1 MKDLAGKN
9 LAKAKRRQLST
20 EERAAIWEAH
30 NKRCPYTGDLI
41 AFSELEID
49 HVVPITIASNNL
61 ARLKREKIV
70 AEDFDLNGLANLL
83 PTKRFQNG
91 TKSARVRPNNVL
103 MHFLD
108 VAHQH
113 QAVIEEQLAA
123 SIEDRKLLTAYLQLK
138 AKAER
143 NSLNVEDVIDVHRQQ
158 DGTTRLRH
166 SPELVGVEDVTLLN
180 ATLARDLM
188 AKPFALGGGSI
199 DAVVVRDE
207 ADNRLTCS
215 NCLEFLA
222 AQQKGYWP
230 ETQFDMNCYG
240 MADRNCGMLAA
251 LETATFAPH
260 SALRYPRVTC
270 RDLDRW
276 SSAWVRQV
284 WVEFDEEIDGP
295 LFARCKTIA
304 DLIAEGLCD
313 VVEQDDWRVA
323 IEQRNGFGLA
333 LSELFRA
340 DLDGDGEEEILLFDL
355 LYATGGTLRAGS
367 IGVAKPDAGG
377 ILQPVHNGSS
387 EWATTN

>member
-1 MKDLAGKN
+1 MKDAKT

-20 EERAAIWEAH
+20 EERAAIWEAY

-41 AFSELEID
+41 AFSDLEID
-49 HVVPITIASNNL
+49 HVVPITIAPDDL
-61 ARLKREKIV
+61 ARLKRENIV
-70 AEDFDLNGLANLL
+70 AEDFDLNGLGNLL

-103 MHFLD
+103 INFLD
-108 VAHQH
+108 IARQH
-113 QAVIEEQLAA
+113 QEVIEARLAA

-138 AKAER
+138 AKADR
-143 NSLNVEDVIDVHRQQ
+143 NSLDVEDVVDVHRQQ
-158 DGTTRLRH
+158 DGMTRLRH
-166 SPELVGVEDVTLLN
+166 SPELAGADDITLLN
-180 ATLARDLM
+180 AALARDLM
-188 AKPFALGGGSI
+188 TKPFALGGGGI
-199 DAVVVRDE
+199 DAVVVRDD
-207 ADNRLTCS
+207 AGTRTICT
-215 NCLEFLA
+215 NCLEFQV

-251 LETATFAPH
+251 LETAAFAPH
-260 SALRYPRVTC
+260 SVLRYPRITC

-284 WVEFDEEIDGP
+284 WIEFDEKTDGP

-304 DLIAEGLCD
+304 DLIAEGACD
-313 VVEQDDWRVA
+313 VVEQEDWRVA
-323 IEQRNGFGLA
+323 IEPRNGFALA

-340 DLDGDGEEEILLFDL
+340 DLDGDGEEEILVFDL

-367 IGVAKPDAGG
+367 VGIAKPDADG
-377 ILQPVHNGSS
+377 ILQPVRSGI
-387 EWATTN
+387 EEPAATD